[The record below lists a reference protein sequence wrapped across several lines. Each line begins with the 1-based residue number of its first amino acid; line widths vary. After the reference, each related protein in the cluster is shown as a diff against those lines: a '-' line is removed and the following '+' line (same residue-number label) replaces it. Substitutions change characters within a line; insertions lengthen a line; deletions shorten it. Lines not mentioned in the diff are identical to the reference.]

1 MKEWL
6 QRLQICRS
14 ISKNWETPIIQ
25 ILGLDKAA
33 KWYGE
38 LFAITSDLD
47 WNITRYAKCLIFIEK
62 NDQA

>member
-25 ILGLDKAA
+25 ISRLDKAA

-38 LFAITSDLD
+38 LFAITSDLIMD
-47 WNITRYAKCLIFIEK
+47 IFP
-62 NDQA
+62 AMLSV